1 MTMHQ
6 LSREQAR
13 RATVRAQ
20 WLHRDRPPGLLELV
34 RQLTLLQVDLT
45 PAVAPSA
52 DLVAWSRL
60 GSSYS
65 PADLESAL
73 GDQALVE
80 LQGMIRP
87 AEDLALYRADMADW
101 DKRGEVG
108 GWRKA
113 NRDWVAAN
121 QGCRLDILN
130 RLRTDGPLSARQIPD
145 TCVVPWK
152 STGWTNNRNV
162 LRLLEFMEARGE
174 VAVVGRQASRDR
186 LWDLAERVFPDDNVV
201 PAAEAQ
207 RIRAQ
212 RRLRSLGIARPR
224 GPECPVEPQD
234 AGEAGEPAVIEG
246 VRGSWRVDPAVL
258 DQPFSGRAALL
269 SPIDRLVY
277 DRKRMAEIFE
287 FDYQLEMYKPA
298 AKRRWGYYALP
309 ILYRDRLV
317 GKLDASS
324 DRPAGILRVNAIH
337 QDIPFTRAMNTA
349 IHQEIESL
357 AKVLNLTV
365 RLPRPSSPPA

>member
-1 MTMHQ
+1 MTTHQ

-13 RATVRAQ
+13 RIAVRAQ
-20 WLHRDRPPGLLELV
+20 WLHRDRPSGLLELV

-60 GSSYS
+60 GSAYS
-65 PADLESAL
+65 AADLESAL

-80 LQGMIRP
+80 VQGMIRP
-87 AEDLALYRADMADW
+87 AEDLALYRAEMAAW
-101 DKRGEVG
+101 DQGGLAG
-108 GWRKA
+108 GWRKS

-121 QGCRLDILN
+121 KGCRLDVLD
-130 RLRTDGPLSARQIPD
+130 RLRADGPLRAQDIPD
-145 TCVVPWK
+145 SCVVPWR

-174 VAVVGRQASRDR
+174 VAVVGRHAQAGRDR

-201 PAAEAQ
+201 AAAEAA

-212 RRLRSLGIARPR
+212 RRLRSLGIARAR

-234 AGEAGEPAVIEG
+234 VGQVGEPAVIDG
-246 VRGSWRVDPAVL
+246 VRGGWRVDPTQL

-277 DRKRMAEIFE
+277 DRKRMTEIFE

-309 ILYRDRLV
+309 ILYGDRFV
-317 GKLDASS
+317 GKLDATS
-324 DRPAGILRVNAIH
+324 DRPAGVLRVNAIH
-337 QDIPFTRAMNTA
+337 QDTPFTKAMNTA
-349 IHQEIESL
+349 IHREITSL
-357 AKVLNLTV
+357 ATFLNLTV
-365 RLPRPSSPPA
+365 RLP

>member
-1 MTMHQ
+1 MTTHR
-6 LSREQAR
+6 LSRQQAR
-13 RATVRAQ
+13 RIAVRAQ
-20 WLHRDRPPGLLELV
+20 WLHRDRPTGLLELV

-60 GSSYS
+60 GSTYS
-65 PADLESAL
+65 AADLESAL

-87 AEDLALYRADMADW
+87 AEDLALYRADMAGW
-101 DKRGEVG
+101 DTRGEMG
-108 GWRKA
+108 GWRKS

-121 QGCRLDILN
+121 RGCRLDILN
-130 RLRTDGPLSARQIPD
+130 RLRTDGPLPAREIPD
-145 TCVVPWK
+145 TCEVPWR

-162 LRLLEFMEARGE
+162 LRLLEFMEERGE

-186 LWDLAERVFPDDNVV
+186 LWDLAERVYPDDHVV
-201 PAAEAQ
+201 AAAEAL
-207 RIRAQ
+207 RTRAR
-212 RRLRSLGIARPR
+212 RRLRSLGIARAR
-224 GPECPVEPQD
+224 GPECPIEPQD
-234 AGEAGEPAVIEG
+234 VGEVGEPAVIDG
-246 VRGSWRVDPAVL
+246 VRGSWRVDPAAL

-298 AKRRWGYYALP
+298 ASRRWGYYALP
-309 ILYRDRLV
+309 ILYGDRLV
-317 GKLDASS
+317 GKLDATS
-324 DRPAGILRVNAIH
+324 DRPAGVLRVDAIH
-337 QDIPFTRAMNTA
+337 QDIPFAKAMNTA
-349 IHQEIESL
+349 VHQEIESL
-357 AKVLNLTV
+357 AKLLNL
-365 RLPRPSSPPA
+365 RPQLP